1 MTNLI
6 PTAQRRR
13 DARPVETRRSALS
26 TARDLIALTKPR
38 ITFIVLVTA
47 AGGMKLAHGAASLR
61 LWFATMLGTALV
73 VGAANA
79 LNMWWERDVDAKMA
93 RTQKR
98 PLPSGRLSSNLALA
112 FGLLLSV
119 VSLPVLFVGVNAVTG
134 VLGAIALLTYV
145 LLYTP
150 MKKRSIR
157 ALWVGAVPGAIPPL
171 LGWTAVTGRIDAAG
185 VALFSIL
192 FVWQIPHFLAISIF
206 RAEDYARAGL
216 KVVPVELGDRET
228 DGMMVRYALSLLAV
242 TAWPWFAGVGSALYL
257 VLAMALGAAFVW
269 LAAHSR
275 RREPAQRIRWA
286 RGVFAYSIVYL
297 VVLFAVLVAT
307 GT

>member
-1 MTNLI
+1 MPALSAVTNL
-6 PTAQRRR
+6 
-13 DARPVETRRSALS
+13 ART
-26 TARDLIALTKPR
+26 TRDLVALTKPR

-47 AGGMKLAHGAASLR
+47 AAGMKLAHGPASAR
-61 LWFATMLGTALV
+61 LWLMTMLGTALV

-93 RTQKR
+93 RTAKR
-98 PLPSGRLSSNLALA
+98 PLPSGRLSANLALA

-119 VSLPVLFVGVNAVTG
+119 TSLPVLFFGVNVVTG
-134 VLGAIALLTYV
+134 ILGAIALFSYV
-145 LLYTP
+145 LVYTP

-157 ALWVGAVPGAIPPL
+157 ALWVGAIPGAIPPL
-171 LGWTAVTGRIDAAG
+171 LGWTAVTGKIDSAG
-185 VALFSIL
+185 LALFSIL

-206 RAEDYARAGL
+206 RANDYSAAGL

-228 DGMMVRYALSLLAV
+228 NGMMVRYAFALLAV
-242 TAWPWFAGVGSALYL
+242 TVWPWVAGVGSALYL
-257 VLAMALGAAFVW
+257 GLAMALGAAFVW
-269 LAAHSR
+269 LAAKSF
-275 RREPAQRIRWA
+275 REEGPARIKWA

-307 GT
+307 GV